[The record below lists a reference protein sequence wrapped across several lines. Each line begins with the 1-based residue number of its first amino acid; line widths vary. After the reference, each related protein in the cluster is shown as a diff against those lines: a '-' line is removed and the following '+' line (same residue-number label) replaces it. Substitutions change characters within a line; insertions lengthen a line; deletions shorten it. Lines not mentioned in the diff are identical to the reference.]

1 MVVVTSDRSKFKID
15 FGSMVDGG
23 FNKQQTE
30 QYDTVER
37 RGREARGGRL
47 RLARLR
53 FEIVAIACCAREI
66 AGGADRADIT

>member
-1 MVVVTSDRSKFKID
+1 MRAGRSMVVVTSDRSKFKID

-53 FEIVAIACCAREI
+53 FAI
-66 AGGADRADIT
+66 

>member
-47 RLARLR
+47 LACACDLRLLRLL
-53 FEIVAIACCAREI
+53 VVRE
-66 AGGADRADIT
+66 RSLEEPTEPT

>member
-1 MVVVTSDRSKFKID
+1 MRAGRSMVVVTSDRSKFKID

-47 RLARLR
+47 LACSLAL
-53 FEIVAIACCAREI
+53 AI
-66 AGGADRADIT
+66 